1 MLVGFVAQLLLGR
14 GQTAVLLAA
23 GRAPPPAGVRL
34 AQALLWNAGVI
45 AVPAGVLS
53 ESRLLVV
60 AGSLSLI
67 AALASLCTSIHP
79 ALSAAAAPRP
89 WLVWGYSALLVAMLF
104 SVFVGTGQAWDLPW
118 V

>member
-14 GQTAVLLAA
+14 GQTALLLAA
-23 GRAPPPAGVRL
+23 GCAPPPAGVRL

-79 ALSAAAAPRP
+79 ALSAARP

-104 SVFVGTGQAWDLPW
+104 SVFVGTRLAWDLPW